1 MSGGGFFGGFGGPG
15 FGGPG
20 FGGPGFGGPGFGGP
34 GFGGP
39 GFGGFGGGPGG
50 FGGGHGHGHGGGPGR
65 GRHFLKRAAF
75 VTAALLLDGPADA
88 AQIVQRVSDAT
99 EGAFTPPQDVAELAI
114 GLLAGRG
121 VVTVDGGV
129 ATLTEFGQNLL
140 SWRGVSSETAHAFLG
155 RAAKFGDAFKIRRE
169 LFEVAGLAR
178 TITWTGTDEQ
188 KQQLAEARTKVLE
201 ALREAKKTLHRVLGE
216 D

>member
-1 MSGGGFFGGFGGPG
+1 MSGGGFFG
-15 FGGPG
+15 
-20 FGGPGFGGPGFGGP
+20 GFGGP

-50 FGGGHGHGHGGGPGR
+50 FGGGFGGGHDHGHGGGHGGGPGR

-121 VVTVDGGV
+121 VVTVAGGV

-188 KQQLAEARTKVLE
+188 KQQLAEARTKVLD

>member
-1 MSGGGFFGGFGGPG
+1 MTKMSGGGFFG
-15 FGGPG
+15 
-20 FGGPGFGGPGFGGP
+20 GFGGP

-50 FGGGHGHGHGGGPGR
+50 FGGGFGGGHDHGHSGGRGPGR

-99 EGAFTPPQDVAELAI
+99 EGALTPPQDVAELAI

>member
-88 AQIVQRVSDAT
+88 AQIVQRVADAT
-99 EGAFTPPQDVAELAI
+99 EGAFTPPLDVAELAF

-121 VVTVDGGV
+121 GVTVDGGV

-140 SWRGVSSETAHAFLG
+140 SWRGGSSETAHAFLG

>member
-1 MSGGGFFGGFGGPG
+1 MSGGGFFG
-15 FGGPG
+15 
-20 FGGPGFGGPGFGGP
+20 GFGGP

-50 FGGGHGHGHGGGPGR
+50 FGGGFGGGHDHGHSGGRGPGR

>member
-1 MSGGGFFGGFGGPG
+1 MSGDGFFGGFGGFGGPG

-20 FGGPGFGGPGFGGP
+20 GFGGGGFGGGWGRHGEGHGGPGGPGFGGGF
-34 GFGGP
+34 
-39 GFGGFGGGPGG
+39 GPGG
-50 FGGGHGHGHGGGPGR
+50 RPP
-65 GRHFLKRAAF
+65 LKRAAF

-88 AQIVQRVSDAT
+88 AQVVQRVSDAT
-99 EGAFTPPQDVAELAI
+99 DGAITPPQEIAELAI

-121 VVTVDGGV
+121 VVTVDNGV
-129 ATLTEFGQNLL
+129 ATLTELGNNLL
-140 SWRGVSSETAHAFLG
+140 AWRGISSETAHAFLA
-155 RAAKFGDAFKIRRE
+155 RAGQFGDVFKIRRE
-169 LFEVAGLAR
+169 LFEIAGLAR

-188 KQQLAEARTKVLE
+188 KQQLAESRTKVLD

>member
-20 FGGPGFGGPGFGGP
+20 FGGPGFGG
-34 GFGGP
+34 
-39 GFGGFGGGPGG
+39 GFGGGPGG
-50 FGGGHGHGHGGGPGR
+50 FGGGHGHGHGGGHGGGPGR